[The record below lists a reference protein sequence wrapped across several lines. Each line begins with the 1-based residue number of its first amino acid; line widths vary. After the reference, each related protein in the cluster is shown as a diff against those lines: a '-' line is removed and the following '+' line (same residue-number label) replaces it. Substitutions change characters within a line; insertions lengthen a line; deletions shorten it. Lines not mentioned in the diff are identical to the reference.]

1 MSIGQE
7 GMLISAKSIAL
18 LGADLYAHPEVIT
31 AAKADLQRQL
41 KTMTYKSAI
50 PLDQKPNPNYRED

>member
-18 LGADLYAHPEVIT
+18 LAADLYAHPEVIA
-31 AAKADLQRQL
+31 AAKADLQSQL
-41 KTMTYKSAI
+41 NTMTYKTAI
-50 PLDQKPNPNYRED
+50 PAGQKPLLNYRED